1 MMIIL
6 TQAGAHL
13 PGSYT
18 YRTEDQR
25 LIGRIFTPSSK
36 EDFVT
41 ELSQFR
47 TDLCAAP
54 IDADPLSSLSE
65 SSRRYIMQWMIGD
78 GPDNSHR
85 RV

>member
-1 MMIIL
+1 MQIIL
-6 TQAGAHL
+6 TPAGEHL

-25 LIGRIFTPSSK
+25 LIGRIFTPTSR
-36 EDFVT
+36 EDFVAA
-41 ELSQFR
+41 LHAFR
-47 TDLCAAP
+47 TDLDSAP

-65 SSRRYIMQWMIGD
+65 SSRRYITQWAIGD

-85 RV
+85 RL